1 MKIDS
6 ILHFRCLMLLFF
18 SLVYSATMGQVKFSA
33 VSSSKVMGKSDYV
46 QIEFVVENAQQ
57 IEDITPPSFHDF
69 QVVKGP
75 IQSSGMSIINGAM
88 SQYKALSF
96 VLQPTKTGRFM
107 LPGAKATIDGKHMTS
122 NAIAIEVVAG
132 SRAAPVQP
140 MPQPVWPG
148 DDLDFDR
155 EYVLRPGE
163 NVNEKIRKNM
173 FVKVQVSKTNCFVG
187 EPIVA
192 TYKLYSRLQS
202 ESRVTKH
209 PSLNGF
215 SVHDMIDPAGD
226 VSFIENVNG
235 KPFTVHIIRK
245 AQLIPLQAGT
255 VDLDPV
261 EVENTVHFVK
271 GNGPV
276 KRRNSNPLQELFD
289 RFSGDEE
296 AGERVVKHVVL
307 DSKTVNVA
315 VKALPLENR
324 PESFNGAVG
333 QFTVSATMDTKNI
346 VAEDAAVLKLT
357 VRGSGN
363 LPVVNAPVVSWPRG
377 IEDYSASAK
386 EQVDK
391 TVAPMNGYKTFEYK
405 FIPSVAGNYT
415 IPPVSFSYFDP
426 VKAVYK
432 TLETQAF
439 NVPVVKGKAAV
450 GRSAIL
456 SAAVKEADNGFA
468 LFFQKHLE
476 WFFAILILSG
486 LAVYLLIQNRRLRR
500 SNEPIKVDI
509 NPAEPLHPEEVITPP
524 PPPDPLILSR
534 ELLSSG
540 QYPAFYKELNRA
552 IWNAVADK
560 LQLRASEL
568 NKYNI
573 VTQLTAKGWDRSQT
587 SLLEDTLNECE
598 VKLYTPDHSEMDML
612 RILSHAEE
620 IIQHLNS

>member
-6 ILHFRCLMLLFF
+6 TLHSRFIMLLLF
-18 SLVYSATMGQVKFSA
+18 SLVFSGTMGQVKFSA
-33 VSSSKVMGKSDYV
+33 VASSKEIGKSDYV

-96 VLQPTKTGRFM
+96 VLQPTKMGKFT
-107 LPGAKATIDGKHMTS
+107 LPGATAVIDGKHMTS
-122 NAIAIEVVAG
+122 NPVTIDVVAG
-132 SRAAPVQP
+132 SRAAPAQP
-140 MPQPVWPG
+140 MPHPIWPG

-155 EYVLRPGE
+155 EYILRPGE

-173 FVKVQVSKTNCFVG
+173 FVKVQVSKTSCFVG
-187 EPIVA
+187 ESIVA

-202 ESRVTKH
+202 ESRVTRH

-215 SVHDMIDPAGD
+215 SVHDMIDPTSD
-226 VSFIENVNG
+226 VSFIESVNG

-296 AGERVVKHVVL
+296 AGERVDQHVVL
-307 DSKTVNVA
+307 DSKPVA
-315 VKALPLENR
+315 IDVKGLPLENR

-333 QFTVSATMDTKNI
+333 QFTMTAAMDTKNI

-357 VRGSGN
+357 VKGSGN
-363 LPVVNAPVVSWPRG
+363 LPVVNAPTVSWPKG
-377 IEDYSASAK
+377 IEDYSASAR

-391 TVAPMNGYKTFEYK
+391 TVAPMNGFKTFEYK
-405 FIPSVAGNYT
+405 FIPSVAGTYT
-415 IPPVSFSYFDP
+415 IPPVAFSYFDP

-439 NVPVVKGKAAV
+439 DVGVSKSRAKV
-450 GRSAIL
+450 GRPAIL
-456 SAAVKEADNGFA
+456 SVAAKEADNGIA
-468 LFFQKHLE
+468 NFFQKHLE

-486 LAVYLLIQNRRLRR
+486 LAVYLLIQNRQLRR
-500 SNEPIKVDI
+500 SGEQIKAGEKTT
-509 NPAEPLHPEEVITPP
+509 PPSAAEEVVALP
-524 PPPDPLILSR
+524 PPPDPLMVSKQ
-534 ELLSSG
+534 LLAAG
-540 QYPAFYKELNRA
+540 EYNAFYKELNRA
-552 IWNAVADK
+552 IWNAIADK

-573 VTQLTAKGWDRSQT
+573 VTQLAARGWDRPQT
-587 SLLEDTLNECE
+587 ALLEDTLNECE
-598 VKLYTPDHSEMDML
+598 MKLYTPDHSETDL
-612 RILSHAEE
+612 QRSLQHAEQ
-620 IIQHLNS
+620 ILQGLNG

>member
-6 ILHFRCLMLLFF
+6 ILHSRCLMLLLF
-18 SLVYSATMGQVKFSA
+18 SLVFSTTKGQVKFST
-33 VSSSKVMGKSDYV
+33 VTSSKEIGKSDFV

-57 IEDITPPSFHDF
+57 IEEITPPSFHDF

-75 IQSSGMSIINGAM
+75 IQSSGMSIVNGAM

-96 VLQPTKTGRFM
+96 VLQPTKTGRFT
-107 LPGAKATIDGKHMTS
+107 LPGATANIDGKQMTS
-122 NAIAIEVVAG
+122 NAVSINVVAG
-132 SRAAPVQP
+132 SRAMPVQP
-140 MPQPVWPG
+140 IPQPVWPG
-148 DDLDFDR
+148 EELDFDR

-215 SVHDMIDPAGD
+215 SVHDMIDPTSD

-245 AQLIPLQAGT
+245 SQLIPLQAGT

-261 EVENTVHFVK
+261 EVENTVHFLK
-271 GNGPV
+271 SNGPI

-296 AGERVVKHVVL
+296 AGERVDQHVVL
-307 DSKTVNVA
+307 DSKPVAIA

-333 QFTVSATMDTKNI
+333 QFTVSASMDTKNI
-346 VAEDAAVLKLT
+346 VAEDAAILKLT
-357 VRGSGN
+357 VKGSGN
-363 LPVVNAPVVSWPRG
+363 LPVVNAPTVSWPKG

-391 TVAPMNGYKTFEYK
+391 TVAPMNGFKTFEYK
-405 FIPSVAGNYT
+405 FIPSVAGTYT
-415 IPPVSFSYFDP
+415 IPPISFSYFDP
-426 VKAVYK
+426 AKAVYK

-439 NVPVVKGKAAV
+439 SVSVAKGKAAI
-450 GRSAIL
+450 GRPAIL
-456 SAAVKEADNGFA
+456 SAATKESDNGPA
-468 LFFQKHLE
+468 RFFQSHLE

-486 LAVYLLIQNRRLRR
+486 LAVYLFIQNRWLKR
-500 SNEPIKVDI
+500 SNETVKEDVK
-509 NPAEPLHPEEVITPP
+509 PADALMQEQKIAPP
-524 PPPDPLILSR
+524 SPDPLER
-534 ELLSSG
+534 AKELLAVG

-552 IWNAVADK
+552 IWREVAEK
-560 LQLRASEL
+560 LQLRSSEL

-573 VTQLTAKGWDRSQT
+573 ITQLTAKGWDRPQT
-587 SLLEDTLNECE
+587 ALLEDTLNECE
-598 VKLYTPDHSEMDML
+598 MKLYTPDYSETDL
-612 RILSHAEE
+612 QRILQHAEQ
-620 IIQHLNS
+620 IIQDLNK